1 MGQKSV
7 KSSVCGLIS
16 RHYLYLI
23 HSNPIR
29 DNSGGIFPVEKSRI
43 GKEWGKEFN
52 GTTRNFAI

>member
-1 MGQKSV
+1 MEYRNRTVYRNTKI
-7 KSSVCGLIS
+7 KKI
-16 RHYLYLI
+16 YLYLI

-29 DNSGGIFPVEKSRI
+29 AILGGIFPVEKSRM